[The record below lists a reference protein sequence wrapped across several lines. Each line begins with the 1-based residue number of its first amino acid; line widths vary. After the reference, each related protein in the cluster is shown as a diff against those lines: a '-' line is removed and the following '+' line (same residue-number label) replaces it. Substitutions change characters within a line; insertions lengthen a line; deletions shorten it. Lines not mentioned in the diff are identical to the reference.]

1 MTGGTL
7 GSIVVIVLVATLAP
21 LVADRLHRWVA
32 VPTTVLEIVFGILIG
47 PSVLGLARIDT
58 VIEAVANFGL
68 AILFFLAGYEI
79 NFGRIRGRP
88 LRGALGSWA
97 ASLLVGLAV
106 GALLAGLLGGG
117 THAAFVLG
125 LALATSALGTILP
138 IIRDSG
144 VLRTRLGAKIM
155 AVGAVGEFAPI
166 VTVAV
171 LLSGDRP
178 LQATVLLLV
187 FVAVAVAAAGLA
199 MRSPSARV
207 TRLLTVTLGT
217 SAQFAV
223 RLSVLVILAM
233 VWLATELHLDLVL
246 GAFAAGVVIR
256 LVLAS
261 ISRHEAGVVESKL
274 EGIGFGMLVPFFFV
288 TTGVQFDLSALLGS
302 PAALALVPVGLVAFL
317 LVRGVPV
324 VLVFRREPVRS
335 RLALGLYASTALPL
349 VVVITNIG
357 VSNGWLSSA
366 TAAGLVGAAMLSVL
380 AFPLA
385 AGRVRAGSSANQVG
399 AAEVA

>member
-7 GSIVVIVLVATLAP
+7 GSVVVIVLVATLAP

-32 VPTTVLEIVFGILIG
+32 VPTTVLEISFGILIG
-47 PSVLGLARIDT
+47 PSVLGLARTDT

-68 AILFFLAGYEI
+68 AMLFFLAGYEI
-79 NFGRIRGRP
+79 NFGRIRGGP

-97 ASLLVGLAV
+97 GSLLVGLAV
-106 GALLAGLLGGG
+106 GALLAALLGGG
-117 THAAFVLG
+117 LRATFVLG

-166 VTVAV
+166 VAVAV

-178 LQATVLLLV
+178 LHGTVLLLV
-187 FVAVAVAAAGLA
+187 FVAVAVAAAALA
-199 MRSPSARV
+199 MRSPPARM

-261 ISRHEAGVVESKL
+261 ISRHEAEVVESKL

-317 LVRGVPV
+317 VVRGVPV
-324 VLVFRREPVRS
+324 ALVFRREPARS
-335 RLALGLYASTALPL
+335 RLALSLYASTALPL

-357 VSNGWLSSA
+357 VGNGWLSSA
-366 TAAGLVGAAMLSVL
+366 TGAGLVGAAMLSVL

-385 AGRVRAGSSANQVG
+385 AGRVHAGPSADRAGTV
-399 AAEVA
+399 EVA